1 LLLDYIFLSSR
12 QRSWGAFSLK
22 KISVGLKVNTKSIIQ
37 FKNQS
42 SKTLT
47 MAKNTV
53 AADKVSKAKSKET
66 TPTEKI
72 IPLTGKALKLKL
84 KELSDLSKSETAK
97 GCGYYSIDKS
107 GKVKV
112 NLTKFYDAVL
122 QSTGI
127 NVNENSKVDRRG
139 REASYRATV
148 HQNGQLL
155 IGAAYTKALNLS
167 PGDEFEIK
175 IGYKHIHLKAIEKQ
189 S

>member
-1 LLLDYIFLSSR
+1 MARIT
-12 QRSWGAFSLK
+12 AP
-22 KISVGLKVNTKSIIQ
+22 TKTTS
-37 FKNQS
+37 
-42 SKTLT
+42 TG
-47 MAKNTV
+47 
-53 AADKVSKAKSKET
+53 KVSKARASET
-66 TPTEKI
+66 APTEKI
-72 IPLTGKALKLKL
+72 VPLTGKALKIKL

-97 GCGYYSIDKS
+97 GCGYYSIDKQ

-127 NVNENSKVDRRG
+127 NVNEESRVDRRG

-148 HQNGQLL
+148 HQNGQIL

-175 IGYKHIHLKAIEKQ
+175 IGYKHIHLKAIEKEA
-189 S
+189 

>member
-1 LLLDYIFLSSR
+1 MA
-12 QRSWGAFSLK
+12 RSTAPVK
-22 KISVGLKVNTKSIIQ
+22 TASVG
-37 FKNQS
+37 
-42 SKTLT
+42 
-47 MAKNTV
+47 
-53 AADKVSKAKSKET
+53 KVSKAKSQKV
-66 TPTEKI
+66 TPTEKVT
-72 IPLTGKALKLKL
+72 PLTGKALKAKI

-97 GCGYYSIDKS
+97 ACGYYSIDKS

-127 NVNENSKVDRRG
+127 SVSETSHVDRRG

-148 HQNGQLL
+148 HQNGQIL

-175 IGYKHIHLKAIEKQ
+175 IGYKHIHLKAIEKEA
-189 S
+189 